1 MSCICRYDEHVHDRF
16 PTGDPSKRAFTYFVL
31 TSGRFVYAS
40 ALRLAVLKLI
50 LSMTVSSTNSSAAS
64 FCRSLCR
71 RQAAQHRP
79 SLKCRPPS
87 SSSTFVTTDR
97 LFQTSKTSL
106 AQATKDVLAMAALEV
121 DLSKIEM
128 GQTVTVKWRGKPV
141 FVRRRSEQEVEAA
154 GQVDLKELRD
164 PELDSDRATNP
175 EVSVCRSTPY
185 AGCHLMSRRS
195 RHQSKT
201 GWCSEACSSMGNWTL
216 RQTWS
221 GSGGS
226 QPCVACSAV
235 AGGGGRVHAPGL
247 RAAAQRR
254 RLARL
259 VLPLPRQPLRHFWP
273 RAQGPSAV
281 QPGGSR

>member
-1 MSCICRYDEHVHDRF
+1 MSCIFRYDEHVHDRF

-50 LSMTVSSTNSSAAS
+50 LSMTVSFTNNSALS
-64 FCRSLCR
+64 FCRSQCR
-71 RQAAQHRP
+71 RQAAQQRP
-79 SLKCRPPS
+79 SSNCCPS
-87 SSSTFVTTDR
+87 TSSLTFVWLKHDDR
-97 LFQTSKTSL
+97 LCQTSKISH

-175 EVSVCRSTPY
+175 EVSVCRLTPY

-195 RHQSKT
+195 HQCKT
-201 GWCSEACSSMGNWTL
+201 E
-216 RQTWS
+216 QD
-221 GSGGS
+221 
-226 QPCVACSAV
+226 
-235 AGGGGRVHAPGL
+235 
-247 RAAAQRR
+247 
-254 RLARL
+254 RL
-259 VLPLPRQPLRHFWP
+259 VLRGLPFNGQSDASRVHHSLPR
-273 RAQGPSAV
+273 ASCI
-281 QPGGSR
+281 SRLL